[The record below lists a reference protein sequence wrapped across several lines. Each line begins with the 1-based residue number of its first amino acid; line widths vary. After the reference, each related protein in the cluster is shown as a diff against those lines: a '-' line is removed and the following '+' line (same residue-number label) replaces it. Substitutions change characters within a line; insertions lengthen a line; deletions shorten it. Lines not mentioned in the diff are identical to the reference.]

1 MVAVAADAFPG
12 RTERSRAAQ
21 AAEFARRNPTVMV
34 SASVLALM
42 ALMAGFAPWLASDPM
57 VLDPAV
63 RLKPPCMIEAFGF
76 GSRTPCEGWFGT
88 DHLGRDVYARVVF
101 GARISLTVGLAVAA
115 VSTALGLV
123 IGLLAGYVRL
133 FDAIVMRFMDGLM
146 AIPSILLAI
155 ALMAL
160 FGSSVQNV
168 IIAIAVP
175 EVPRVVRLV
184 RAVVLTIRE
193 MPYVEA
199 AVSSGTR
206 LPKILFRHILP
217 NTFAPLMVQATY
229 VCAAAVIVEALLSF
243 LGAGTPPE
251 IPSWGNMMAEG
262 RVYFQIKPWMLL
274 YPGICLAVMVLF
286 VNLLGDGLRDTLDP
300 RIARRMR

>member
-1 MVAVAADAFPG
+1 MVAIAGDVFGGGAA
-12 RTERSRAAQ
+12 RTRAAK
-21 AAEFARRNPTVMV
+21 AAEFARRNPTVMI
-34 SASVLALM
+34 SAGVLLAM
-42 ALMAGFAPWLASDPM
+42 SLMAGFAPWIASDPM
-57 VLDPAV
+57 ALDPAV
-63 RLKPPCMIEAFGF
+63 RLKAPCMMEALGVDF
-76 GSRTPCEGWFGT
+76 RTPCRGWFGT
-88 DHLGRDVYARVVF
+88 DHLGRDVYSRTVF
-101 GARISLTVGLAVAA
+101 GARISLTVGLAVAV

-123 IGLLAGYVRL
+123 IGLLAGYLRL
-133 FDAIVMRFMDGLM
+133 VDAIVMRVMDGLM

-168 IIAIAVP
+168 IIAISIP
-175 EVPRVVRLV
+175 EIPRVVRLV

-262 RVYFQIKPWMLL
+262 RVYFQIKPWMLF
-274 YPGICLAVMVLF
+274 YPGVCLAVMVLL